1 MIDDLGDN
9 ILEFQLFT
17 DKFCKEAIAL
27 AEVLDKWTIDR
38 HEFYPTNDVL
48 LPELGLDAIYSR
60 VLKEVIY
67 PLCIHYWKLEGTQW
81 HNMQSENFLARYT
94 TDRQSHL
101 SLHHDF
107 SHITMVVKLNDEFEG
122 GGTWFPK
129 YGVLSNPK
137 NVGVATLHPGM
148 VTHLHGA
155 RPISAGEEIHL
166 CIIYET
172 RKLKQLYM
180 KQEIRF
186 NKTIGDDGHLVSPVL
201 NEGCKN
207 YLIDIDGTVTDDVP
221 NEEPERMSVVQPY
234 NGAVETL
241 NRWYD
246 EGHVITFFTSRT
258 EEVREITETW
268 LDKHGFKYHGL
279 LMGKP
284 RGGNYHWIDNHI
296 VRGTRYNGVWSDLVE
311 KEVTIEVF
319 QD

>member
-1 MIDDLGDN
+1 
-9 ILEFQLFT
+9 
-17 DKFCKEAIAL
+17 
-27 AEVLDKWTIDR
+27 
-38 HEFYPTNDVL
+38 
-48 LPELGLDAIYSR
+48 
-60 VLKEVIY
+60 
-67 PLCIHYWKLEGTQW
+67 
-81 HNMQSENFLARYT
+81 
-94 TDRQSHL
+94 
-101 SLHHDF
+101 
-107 SHITMVVKLNDEFEG
+107 
-122 GGTWFPK
+122 
-129 YGVLSNPK
+129 
-137 NVGVATLHPGM
+137 
-148 VTHLHGA
+148 
-155 RPISAGEEIHL
+155 
-166 CIIYET
+166 
-172 RKLKQLYM
+172 M

-186 NKTIGDDGHLVSPVL
+186 NKTVGDDGHLVSPVL

-311 KEVTIEVF
+311 KKVTIEVF